1 MYSAKNMNE
10 STFPLEGKGSII
22 YNVTIKV
29 NAVIANDWLAWL
41 KDEHIADVLGT
52 GCFTNARIMKLME
65 VDEAEGPTYAI
76 QYFAETRLLYDQYI
90 EKYAGVM
97 RQKSF
102 EKWGDKFIAF
112 RSVME
117 VIN

>member
-1 MYSAKNMNE
+1 MQVVKNNSE
-10 STFPLEGKGSII
+10 PVPTLGSGGGII

-29 NAVIANDWLAWL
+29 EASIANDWLAWL

-52 GCFTNARIMKLME
+52 GCFINTRVMKLLDI
-65 VDEAEGPTYAI
+65 DEAEGPTYAI
-76 QYFAETRLLYDQYI
+76 QYFAETRSLYDQYI
-90 EKYAGVM
+90 EKHAGVM